1 MATLG
6 IRTQLTEKKIN
17 ISNVLKEAKEVIK
30 KTPLA
35 FHIRGDWETTMT
47 ALSDFFGKGH
57 PVSISRDGLA
67 ENWVNSNIPS
77 LETRYQVKQS
87 PSISSTTTTEVN
99 PNDAFS
105 KVLRAE
111 EEVMKQ
117 TPSKE
122 LSGFAFSQTSHTL

>member
-17 ISNVLKEAKEVIK
+17 NSNVLKDAKEVIK

-47 ALSDFFGKGH
+47 ALSDFFSKGH
-57 PVSISRDGLA
+57 PVSISRDGLTD
-67 ENWVNSNIPS
+67 NWVNSNIPS
-77 LETRYQVKQS
+77 LETRHQVKQS
-87 PSISSTTTTEVN
+87 SSLSSNTTTEVN

-105 KVLRAE
+105 KVLKAE
-111 EEVMKQ
+111 EEIMKQ
-117 TPSKE
+117 TASKD
-122 LSGFAFSQTSHTL
+122 LSGFAFSQTSRTL